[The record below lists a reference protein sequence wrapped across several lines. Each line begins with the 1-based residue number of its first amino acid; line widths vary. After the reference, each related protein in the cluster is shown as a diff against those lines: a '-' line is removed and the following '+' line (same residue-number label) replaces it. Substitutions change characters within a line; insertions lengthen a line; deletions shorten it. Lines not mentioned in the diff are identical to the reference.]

1 MYGKEEG
8 KNKLRKE
15 VRKRGKKEGGEGQR
29 KEGEQ
34 RKESGCLTR
43 KEECT

>member
-1 MYGKEEG
+1 MDILFISKKGRKR
-8 KNKLRKE
+8 RKE
-15 VRKRGKKEGGEGQR
+15 EGGEGQR

-43 KEECT
+43 KEDCT